1 MRHAFYPGITSPS
14 KLGLKLA
21 GFAPPC
27 EEGQGQ
33 RRKIAVTVGPGPA
46 HCEGAEMST
55 AHASPPSS
63 SLAPQGPTR
72 PELFDTPPQSRRDKA
87 GAHSNGPKQRKTPAA
102 PAAEPETRKRR
113 AANSAPAPGQART
126 LVAVRARPTIESER
140 QQQQFEA
147 CITVNHAHKAVEIS
161 RSFLNKKQYAFD
173 AVFDESAD
181 TAQVYESLVQ
191 PLVPHVLDGY
201 SAVVT
206 AYGQSA
212 TGKTHTLGTDA
223 SSINSGCLIRA
234 CTALLYGLD
243 RRGGVGAGGLPPP
256 EAHPAR
262 VYVSVVELYNEELR
276 DLLVPD
282 SDDRSRGRVI
292 GFDVHTHAL
301 KGSSVHQISSVD
313 DCVALIRSSNR
324 RRATCGCHTPRAA
337 SSAHLGHLLVR
348 FVLERGGSAGDG
360 SHTNSLS
367 LSDTHSCHSEHPERA
382 LHVVRSSLSLVELA
396 GSEWR
401 DTNSARNTHVPGG
414 RGIED
419 IRQISNALSSL
430 SALMHAR
437 KNHLPLY

>member
-1 MRHAFYPGITSPS
+1 M
-14 KLGLKLA
+14 L
-21 GFAPPC
+21 
-27 EEGQGQ
+27 
-33 RRKIAVTVGPGPA
+33 
-46 HCEGAEMST
+46 
-55 AHASPPSS
+55 
-63 SLAPQGPTR
+63 
-72 PELFDTPPQSRRDKA
+72 
-87 GAHSNGPKQRKTPAA
+87 
-102 PAAEPETRKRR
+102 
-113 AANSAPAPGQART
+113 
-126 LVAVRARPTIESER
+126 
-140 QQQQFEA
+140 
-147 CITVNHAHKAVEIS
+147 
-161 RSFLNKKQYAFD
+161 
-173 AVFDESAD
+173 
-181 TAQVYESLVQ
+181 
-191 PLVPHVLDGY
+191 HVLDGY

-206 AYGQSA
+206 AFGQSA

-348 FVLERGGSAGDG
+348 FV
-360 SHTNSLS
+360 
-367 LSDTHSCHSEHPERA
+367 
-382 LHVVRSSLSLVELA
+382 
-396 GSEWR
+396 
-401 DTNSARNTHVPGG
+401 
-414 RGIED
+414 
-419 IRQISNALSSL
+419 
-430 SALMHAR
+430 
-437 KNHLPLY
+437 